1 MSSMRVRRSS
11 AATALVLALGCGAV
25 QAGGSN
31 FTPPAPV
38 QFDGRYYQVVI
49 ANKISWE
56 DAKAAAEQR
65 TFQGVQGHLATIG
78 SREEDVFVHQLREQV
93 LSNPHPSLTGTELW
107 AGGYQVKCTTANPE
121 PGCGWLWLNG
131 EPIAPTNTESP
142 YTNWLSGEPNN
153 RKSKP
158 DKTHRATEDHL
169 AIGHNGGFG
178 WNDEGT
184 LTNVW
189 GYVIEYGDEL
199 IVPASTCT
207 ADGPGCNP
215 TGAQI
220 LQLPPTA
227 VLEPGATLTARVTTI
242 HDDPT
247 RCGKQPLTLFDGAVV
262 IPPYLCGH
270 PDFIVIETHTE
281 GVEVLSGAIEV
292 ENLTEEVLPDNLY
305 GCGPVR
311 QNPAGVVDP
320 DPSHRDVVGWQ
331 SQDPQQMLETTRG
344 SGRFFGT
351 IAEVTYACG
360 SSRGKV
366 VSGSYHFVGLRIH
379 PGPGNEL
386 TDSNPLGNHQSF
398 IDLTRYKLE
407 LLRASVDE
415 ASIVLTAAAH
425 FGLRSPV
432 DAAIAFHDQGN
443 YAQAALKIQ
452 AFLQA
457 VQATSY
463 GKIAGENFNGDH
475 LMRGSNL
482 EFMYAE
488 KILPFEP

>member
-1 MSSMRVRRSS
+1 MSWSRGHRSFV
-11 AATALVLALGCGAV
+11 AAALGLALGSAAL
-25 QAGGSN
+25 QAGATT

-56 DAKAAAEQR
+56 AAKAAAEQR

-78 SREEDVFVHQLREQV
+78 SPEEDMFVHQLRQQV
-93 LSNPHPSLTGTELW
+93 LSKPHPTLTGTELW
-107 AGGYQVKCTTANPE
+107 VGGYQVQCATANPE

-131 EPIAPTNTESP
+131 ESISPTNTATP
-142 YTNWLSGEPNN
+142 YTNWLNGEPNN
-153 RKSKP
+153 LKRTP
-158 DKTHRATEDHL
+158 GTHTRATEEHL
-169 AIGHNGGFG
+169 AIGLNGAFG
-178 WNDEGT
+178 WNDEGA
-184 LTNVW
+184 LSNVW
-189 GYVIEYGDEL
+189 GYVIEYGDVL
-199 IVPASTCT
+199 TVPASTCT
-207 ADGPGCNP
+207 FEAGGCNP

-220 LQLPPTA
+220 LQLPQGADLAPD
-227 VLEPGATLTARVTTI
+227 ATLTARVTTI
-242 HDDPT
+242 QDNPA
-247 RCGKQPLTLFDGAVV
+247 RCGNQPLTLFNGAVV

-270 PDFIVIETHTE
+270 PNFIVIETHTE
-281 GVEVLSGAIEV
+281 GVEVLSGAVEV
-292 ENLTEEVLPDNLY
+292 ENLTEDVLPGNLY
-305 GCGPVR
+305 GCTSVR

-331 SQDPQQMLETTRG
+331 AQDSQRMLETALG

-351 IAEVTYACG
+351 VAEVTYACG

-386 TDSNPLGNHQSF
+386 SGNPDGNHQSF
-398 IDLTRYKLE
+398 IDLTRYKLQ
-407 LLRASVDE
+407 LLRASVEDSKP
-415 ASIVLTAAAH
+415 ALPKLSHLALRVL
-425 FGLRSPV
+425 LDS
-432 DAAIAFHDQGN
+432 AIYFHDRGK
-443 YAQAALKIQ
+443 YDVAALHIKL
-452 AFLQA
+452 FLKA
-457 VQATSY
+457 VGHTKY
-463 GKIAGENFNGDH
+463 KEIPGENFNGDH

>member
-1 MSSMRVRRSS
+1 VH
-11 AATALVLALGCGAV
+11 
-25 QAGGSN
+25 AGGSS

-49 ANKISWE
+49 ANKISW
-56 DAKAAAEQR
+56 DAAKAAAEQR

-78 SREEDVFVHQLREQV
+78 SREEDLFVHQLRQQV
-93 LSNPHPSLTGTELW
+93 LSKPHPSLSGTELW
-107 AGGYQVKCTTANPE
+107 VGGYQVKCTTSNPE

-131 EPIAPTNTESP
+131 EAIAPTNTASP
-142 YTNWLSGEPNN
+142 YTNWLNGEPNN
-153 RKSKP
+153 LKSKP
-158 DKTHRATEDHL
+158 DKTHLATEDHL

-189 GYVIEYGDEL
+189 GYVIEYGDKVT
-199 IVPASTCT
+199 VPASTCT

-215 TGAQI
+215 TGAQV

-227 VLEPGATLTARVTTI
+227 VLAPGATLTARVTTF

-247 RCGKQPLTLFDGAVV
+247 RCGKQPLTLFNGAVV

-281 GVEVLSGAIEV
+281 GVQVQTGAVEV

-311 QNPAGVVDP
+311 QNPVGVVDP

-331 SQDPQQMLETTRG
+331 AQDPQEMLETSRG

-351 IAEVTYACG
+351 VAEVTYACG

-379 PGPGNEL
+379 PGAGNEL
-386 TDSNPLGNHQSF
+386 TSNPQGNHQSF

-407 LLRASVDE
+407 LLRASVAE
-415 ASIVLTAAAH
+415 SSIALGAFPHST
-425 FGLRSPV
+425 LRSLV

-443 YAQAALKIQ
+443 YAQASLKIK

-457 VQATSY
+457 VQATTYS
-463 GKIAGENFNGDH
+463 KIPGENFNGDH